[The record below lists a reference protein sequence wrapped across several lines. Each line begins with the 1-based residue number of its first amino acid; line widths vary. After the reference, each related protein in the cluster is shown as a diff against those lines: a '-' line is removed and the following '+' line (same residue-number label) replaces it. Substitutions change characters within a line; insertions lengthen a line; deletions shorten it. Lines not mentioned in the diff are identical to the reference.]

1 MSLLKEWR
9 DYAYGLDDRTPEGK
23 EFWVSYFQAEKGVYE
38 QLLANPL
45 ADPVHGTVKELAE
58 KYGLTIQ
65 YMIGFLDGIDDSLAE
80 SNNLDDVTEDSEVK
94 LPIDYEKL
102 YMNMVDCNAEWLY
115 TLPQWDK
122 ILTPERRKE
131 LYKIQKS
138 SKTIVKPPKVGR
150 NDPCPCGSGKKY
162 KKCHEAFDEKMELM
176 KKKGYAVLDHD
187 LIKTPAQIEKYSLC
201 FWFVLFNFYVTNNVD
216 FFRII

>member
-1 MSLLKEWR
+1 MSDKTILEQWR
-9 DYAYGLDDRTPEGK
+9 EIAYNQQADRNQLQR
-23 EFWVSYFQAEKGVYE
+23 FWANYFNIEKGIYE

-102 YMNMVDCNAEWLY
+102 YMNMVECNAEWLY
-115 TLPQWDK
+115 TLPQWDGIFSK
-122 ILTPERRKE
+122 AKRDE

-138 SKTIVKPPKVGR
+138 SKTIIKAPKVGR
-150 NDPCPCGSGKKY
+150 NDPCPCGSGLKY
-162 KKCHEAFDEKMELM
+162 KKCCGK
-176 KKKGYAVLDHD
+176 
-187 LIKTPAQIEKYSLC
+187 
-201 FWFVLFNFYVTNNVD
+201 
-216 FFRII
+216 

>member
-102 YMNMVDCNAEWLY
+102 YMNMVAGKNRSTS
-115 TLPQWDK
+115 TL
-122 ILTPERRKE
+122 
-131 LYKIQKS
+131 
-138 SKTIVKPPKVGR
+138 
-150 NDPCPCGSGKKY
+150 
-162 KKCHEAFDEKMELM
+162 
-176 KKKGYAVLDHD
+176 
-187 LIKTPAQIEKYSLC
+187 
-201 FWFVLFNFYVTNNVD
+201 
-216 FFRII
+216 

>member
-94 LPIDYEKL
+94 LLTDYEKP
-102 YMNMVDCNAEWLY
+102 YMNMVECNAEWLY
-115 TLPQWDK
+115 TLPQWDGIFSK
-122 ILTPERRKE
+122 AKRDE

-138 SKTIVKPPKVGR
+138 SKTIIKAPKVGR
-150 NDPCPCGSGKKY
+150 NDPCPCGSGLKY
-162 KKCHEAFDEKMELM
+162 KKCCGK
-176 KKKGYAVLDHD
+176 
-187 LIKTPAQIEKYSLC
+187 
-201 FWFVLFNFYVTNNVD
+201 
-216 FFRII
+216 

>member
-58 KYGLTIQ
+58 KYGQDVMT
-65 YMIGFLDGIDDSLAE
+65 MVGFLDGINDSLKVPNTIE
-80 SNNLDDVTEDSEVK
+80 TKDEDTKVNLA
-94 LPIDYEKL
+94 LDYEML
-102 YMNMVDCNAEWLY
+102 YMNMFECNAEWLY
-115 TLPQWDK
+115 TLPQWDGIFSK
-122 ILTPERRKE
+122 AKRDE

-138 SKTIVKPPKVGR
+138 SKTIIKAPKVGR
-150 NDPCPCGSGKKY
+150 NDPCPCGSGLKY
-162 KKCHEAFDEKMELM
+162 KKCCGK
-176 KKKGYAVLDHD
+176 
-187 LIKTPAQIEKYSLC
+187 
-201 FWFVLFNFYVTNNVD
+201 
-216 FFRII
+216 